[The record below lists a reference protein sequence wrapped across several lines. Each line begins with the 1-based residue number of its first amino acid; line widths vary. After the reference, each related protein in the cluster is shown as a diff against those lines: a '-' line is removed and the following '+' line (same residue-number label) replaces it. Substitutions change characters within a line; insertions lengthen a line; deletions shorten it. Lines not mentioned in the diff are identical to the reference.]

1 MSETDISTAAVEA
14 HAKRLRDHGHSGTHG
29 ILPVTLALLADRDRL
44 QRENDNLRQI
54 ERNVQ
59 AVREH
64 EHKRA
69 NAAEAE
75 RDRLAA
81 EVARL
86 REALRQIDIGQSA
99 EPDHWKFRV
108 RAREIAR
115 AALAQK
121 QHDRAETDFCMAQQR
136 YSSSIRSAIAAMQ
149 KEPHHDQ
156 P

>member
-1 MSETDISTAAVEA
+1 MSETDISTAAVQAE
-14 HAKRLRDHGHSGTHG
+14 AKRLRDHGHSGTHG

-64 EHKRA
+64 EHQRA
-69 NAAEAE
+69 NAAEAD

-86 REALRQIDIGQSA
+86 REVLAPFA
-99 EPDHWKFRV
+99 EF
-108 RAREIAR
+108 AR
-115 AALAQK
+115 ADSFDRLPDETPMTQGSRLARKQVTAGDFKRAL
-121 QHDRAETDFCMAQQR
+121 
-136 YSSSIRSAIAAMQ
+136 AAMQ
-149 KEPHHDQ
+149 KVGA
-156 P
+156 

>member
-14 HAKRLRDHGHSGTHG
+14 HAKRLRYYGHSGKGG

-64 EHKRA
+64 EHQRA
-69 NAAEAE
+69 NAAEAD

-86 REALRQIDIGQSA
+86 REARVALIASDRGVCIGGRWDGWLMVRH
-99 EPDHWKFRV
+99 PDGHWVSHHKLENV
-108 RAREIAR
+108 DPASEMTDLLR
-115 AALAQK
+115 AA
-121 QHDRAETDFCMAQQR
+121 H
-136 YSSSIRSAIAAMQ
+136 AARR
-149 KEPHHDQ
+149 EGEA
-156 P
+156 

>member
-14 HAKRLRDHGHSGTHG
+14 HARRLRDHGHSGTHG

-59 AVREH
+59 AVREK

-86 REALRQIDIGQSA
+86 NGLLDGWDAGFATLQRALTLEQCCEAFRAFEAAHAARREGEA
-99 EPDHWKFRV
+99 
-108 RAREIAR
+108 
-115 AALAQK
+115 
-121 QHDRAETDFCMAQQR
+121 
-136 YSSSIRSAIAAMQ
+136 
-149 KEPHHDQ
+149 
-156 P
+156 